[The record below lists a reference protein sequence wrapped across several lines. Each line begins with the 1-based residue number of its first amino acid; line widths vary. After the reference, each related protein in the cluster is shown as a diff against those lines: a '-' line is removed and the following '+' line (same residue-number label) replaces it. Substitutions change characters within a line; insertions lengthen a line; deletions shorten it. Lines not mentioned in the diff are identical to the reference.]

1 MSQKNIKVILN
12 LLSLKRTTFLVLLFF
27 IISSLIIP
35 SHFVSAGI
43 WDILSDPAA
52 AITEFASNSIIAI
65 TSVFLT
71 ASQGIL
77 QWVISTDFIS
87 VKFTQNPIV
96 DIGWT
101 TVRDFANMFFILILV
116 AIALGT
122 ALRIRE
128 YEVKKLL
135 PALILIAVL
144 INFTPV
150 ICGFIIDAANIIMNT
165 FLKPGFYSEGFVQT
179 ARSEMELLAGMQ
191 DKTDILATAVLIAFF
206 NLIGAF
212 VFLLFALLFFIR
224 YIALWILV
232 ILSPIAF
239 LCYVLPQTR
248 GVWSKW
254 WNQFIQWSIIGIPAA
269 FFLYLANIIIR
280 EISAGGGL
288 VVNPPSGTVAQDI
301 GVGTTLVMFLVP
313 LIFMI
318 VGFFVS
324 LQSGAL
330 GASGITSAFS
340 GLAKKTRGA
349 ASGVLMKAKEG
360 IKQTAPVK
368 GTKEKLGERAK
379 WLGVH
384 AHPTERGRL
393 ASQAKYIEANK
404 QKAEEQQKLY
414 SSMSTDA
421 IIKHAKTDSEKAA
434 MIMELKKRKKLHK
447 LEEAKDKKGND
458 IKTPEKLYK
467 DMKIGYKYAGA
478 EVLKDIDDQRVDLAG
493 DIEEITTGK
502 TLSPEKKAEK
512 VREEVQ
518 KKQPV
523 KFRQEV
529 SPEALKN
536 EYVIA
541 ALDMKKIREIEQKG
555 SDAQK
560 KQIQKTFDEKAVELQ
575 QIHSGLAS
583 NSPGEADEL
592 EDVRNLVKNSQVFQ
606 KYK

>member
-1 MSQKNIKVILN
+1 MLQKTIKLILN
-12 LLSLKRTTFLVLLFF
+12 FLKFKRASFLLLLFSVF
-27 IISSLIIP
+27 FGLIIP
-35 SHFVSAGI
+35 IHFVSAWWI
-43 WDILSDPAA
+43 FPSLSDMAKSISEVA
-52 AITEFASNSIIAI
+52 GQSIIAI
-65 TSVFLT
+65 TSVFLS
-71 ASQGIL
+71 AAQGIL
-77 QWVISTDFIS
+77 NWVISPDFIS

-96 DIGWT
+96 DVGWT

-122 ALRIRE
+122 TLRIRE

-135 PALILIAVL
+135 PTLIIIAVL

-165 FLKPGFYSEGFVQT
+165 FLKPGFYSQGFVQT
-179 ARSEMELLAGMQ
+179 ANDEMGLLSGIE
-191 DKTDILATAVLIAFF
+191 DKTDILATAVLLAFF

-212 VFLLFALLFFIR
+212 IFLLFALLFFIR

-232 ILSPIAF
+232 IISPVAF
-239 LCYVLPQTR
+239 LCYILPQTR

-288 VVNPPSGTVAQDI
+288 VNSPTGNVAQDI

-313 LIFMI
+313 LAFMA

-330 GASGITSAFS
+330 GASKITGAFS
-340 GLAKKTRGA
+340 SVAQKTRGV
-349 ASGVLMKAKEG
+349 ASGALIKAKEG
-360 IKQTAPVK
+360 VKQTAPVK
-368 GTKEKLGERAK
+368 GTKEKLSGALQK
-379 WLGVH
+379 AGMY

-393 ASQAKYIEANK
+393 VSKAKHIEANK
-404 QKAEEQQKLY
+404 QKAEEQQKIY
-414 SSMSTDA
+414 SSMSTDD
-421 IIKHAKTDSEKAA
+421 IIKHAKTDSERAA

-447 LEEAKDKKGND
+447 IKEVTKKGD
-458 IKTPEKLYK
+458 KELYK
-467 DMKIGYKYAGA
+467 NIKMAYKYAGA
-478 EVLKDIDDQRVDLAG
+478 EALKDIEDQRPDLAG

-502 TLSPEKKAEK
+502 DLSPGEKAKK
-512 VREEVQ
+512 IREEVQ

-541 ALDMKKIREIEQKG
+541 ALDMKKIKEIEQKG

-560 KQIQKTFDEKAVELQ
+560 KQIKKTFDEKAVELQ
-575 QIHSGLAS
+575 QIHNGLAFD
-583 NSPGEADEL
+583 SPGEADEL
-592 EDVRNLVKNSQVFQ
+592 EDVRNHIKNSQVFQ